1 MKMKK
6 KAALAAAALLTV
18 TGFSACGNVG
28 EGVYGPPP
36 ETSNYEK
43 TETDIPDT
51 NYDPEDNVEP
61 AVYGPP
67 MDN

>member
-1 MKMKK
+1 MKK
-6 KAALAAAALLTV
+6 KAALAAAALLAV

-36 ETSNYEK
+36 ETQNYGE
-43 TETDIPDT
+43 TETDISDT
-51 NYDPEDNVEP
+51 EYDPEENLPET
-61 AVYGPP
+61 VYDPP